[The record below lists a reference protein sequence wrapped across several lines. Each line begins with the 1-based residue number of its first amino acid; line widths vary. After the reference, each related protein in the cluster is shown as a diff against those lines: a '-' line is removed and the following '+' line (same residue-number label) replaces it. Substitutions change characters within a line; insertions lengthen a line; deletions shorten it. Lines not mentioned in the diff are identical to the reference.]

1 MEGHLIKEKNLQMVK
16 DLVIKKIYNQTGVIF
31 KQNDPFFK
39 NNFNV
44 IIMTILENEIDN
56 FRNFPVEKA
65 VLKLNTIF
73 ILECVE
79 FFIGSL
85 RKEEEQSSKIDDLD
99 PEEQIP
105 QHQIQQ
111 PLHHQTQQPPT
122 PLQQIPQ
129 HQTQLQPQE
138 QQHPIPV
145 QEPFPK
151 EILFFEQN
159 ETNEYLL
166 NFEKVQKLRLEMFT
180 FDFCDY
186 TVNER
191 NNSFYVDTELVQVPI
206 GNYTPQ
212 TLHMKIKD
220 YFDYDSTSECFV
232 PLQPVNFDLK
242 NSIGPLLGF
251 DNRTYKTKG
260 NKHSICHP
268 KYVNL
273 KINYGEIMKNYKIFL
288 NVAYNEPVF
297 FTTDTDIKM
306 DSIKKISVE
315 LGHNT
320 RGRRYCFKL
329 VVN

>member
-31 KQNDPFFK
+31 KKNEPFFK

-85 RKEEEQSSKIDDLD
+85 RKDETEEFSSKIDEL
-99 PEEQIP
+99 PEELEEPQQIQPSTPLQRIP
-105 QHQIQQ
+105 QPQPLPPPPQIQQ
-111 PLHHQTQQPPT
+111 PLPT
-122 PLQQIPQ
+122 P
-129 HQTQLQPQE
+129 
-138 QQHPIPV
+138 
-145 QEPFPK
+145 EPFPK

-166 NFEKVQKLRLEMFT
+166 NFEKIEKLRLEMFT
-180 FDFCDY
+180 FDFSDY
-186 TVNER
+186 IVNEH
-191 NNSFYVDTELVQVPI
+191 NNSFYIDTELIKVPI
-206 GNYTPQ
+206 GNYTAE
-212 TLHMKIKD
+212 TLHMKIKG
-220 YFDYDSTSECFV
+220 YFEYDSISECFI

-251 DNRTYKTKG
+251 DCKTYKTRG
-260 NKHSICHP
+260 NKHNICHP

>member
-16 DLVIKKIYNQTGVIF
+16 DLVIKKIYNQTGIIF
-31 KQNDPFFK
+31 KQSDPFFK

-85 RKEEEQSSKIDDLD
+85 RKDETEEFSSKIDEL
-99 PEEQIP
+99 PEELEEPQQP
-105 QHQIQQ
+105 PLQHQI
-111 PLHHQTQQPPT
+111 PST
-122 PLQQIPQ
+122 PLQQIPPQ
-129 HQTQLQPQE
+129 QTQLQPQE
-138 QQHPIPV
+138 QHPIPV

-166 NFEKVQKLRLEMFT
+166 NFEKIQKLRLEMFT

-186 TVNER
+186 IVNEH
-191 NNSFYVDTELVQVPI
+191 NNSFYIDTELVKVPI
-206 GNYTPQ
+206 GNYTPE
-212 TLHMKIKD
+212 TLHAKIKD
-220 YFDYDSTSECFV
+220 YLEYDLISECFI

-251 DNRTYKTKG
+251 DCKTYKTRG
-260 NKHSICHP
+260 NKHNICHP

-288 NVAYNEPVF
+288 NVAYNERVF

>member
-1 MEGHLIKEKNLQMVK
+1 MEGHLIKEKNLKMVK

-85 RKEEEQSSKIDDLD
+85 RKQETEEFSSKIDEL
-99 PEEQIP
+99 PEEPQE
-105 QHQIQQ
+105 QHQI
-111 PLHHQTQQPPT
+111 PLQST

-129 HQTQLQPQE
+129 SLPPTPQIQE
-138 QQHPIPV
+138 QHLIPA
-145 QEPFPK
+145 PFSK

-159 ETNEYLL
+159 DTNEYLL
-166 NFEKVQKLRLEMFT
+166 NFEKIQKLRLEMFT

-186 TVNER
+186 IVNEH
-191 NNSFYVDTELVQVPI
+191 NNSFYIDTQLVQVPI
-206 GNYTPQ
+206 GNYTAE
-212 TLHMKIKD
+212 TLHAKIKE
-220 YFDYDSTSECFV
+220 YFDYDSISECFI

-242 NSIGPLLGF
+242 NSIGSLLGF
-251 DNRTYKTKG
+251 SNKTYKTKG
-260 NKHSICHP
+260 NKHNICHP

-288 NVAYNEPVF
+288 NVPYNERVF
-297 FTTDTDIKM
+297 FTTDTDIKI

-315 LGHNT
+315 LEHNT